1 MAEPRW
7 TMVTRKRKTT
17 NEKGETSK
25 VADEPYMGAVEQDCD
40 VGGREPNRLV
50 RTNLELAGDAEITNK
65 AIEDHG
71 QVGVQQEER
80 GFRSPNK
87 TSLQLFLKEDFD
99 YESSPTFHRGSTGNR
114 SGFHL
119 IAGVKI

>member
-1 MAEPRW
+1 MTQGFLFALARGCYPRGNQLRLSFYSKGKELNKGKAKDDMAEPGW

-65 AIEDHG
+65 AI
-71 QVGVQQEER
+71 
-80 GFRSPNK
+80 SWP
-87 TSLQLFLKEDFD
+87 SWC
-99 YESSPTFHRGSTGNR
+99 PTGR
-114 SGFHL
+114 
-119 IAGVKI
+119 AGI